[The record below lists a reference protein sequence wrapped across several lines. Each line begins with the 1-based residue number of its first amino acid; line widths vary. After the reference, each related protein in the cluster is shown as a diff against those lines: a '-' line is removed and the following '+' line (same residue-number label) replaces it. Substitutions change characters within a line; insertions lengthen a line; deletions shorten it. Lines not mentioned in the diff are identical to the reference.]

1 MSGLKCPS
9 NSGKPKQYTGCP
21 NGMDCTFLH
30 KHNIE
35 GCVDENHNSTEDI
48 FFDWH
53 KKFLRTNYE
62 NSHSYKVFKP
72 VHHVLKKMFS

>member
-35 GCVDENHNSTEDI
+35 GCVDENHDSTEDI
-48 FFDWH
+48 RSYSENTYMGEFKVH
-53 KKFLRTNYE
+53 FL
-62 NSHSYKVFKP
+62 SLH
-72 VHHVLKKMFS
+72 